1 MKRNPGATGKN
12 VPAQLVLPGAW
23 LTNPGR
29 GVSTK
34 AHSGT
39 GNSGRSSVGGYQPSH
54 SPEIVPSCLY
64 QRSAMGGREGH
75 NGFAAAFIKTLAE
88 RKVLL
93 TRWNARLIGEGT
105 PRRARVARGEGAQ
118 EGKGGTR
125 KCRPGDPRRT
135 RVPSHSPPFLSPIV
149 SAGGPRKNCP
159 DWTHHLSPKF
169 PHPSR
174 NLKGE
179 KFLTT

>member
-105 PRRARVARGEGAQ
+105 PRREWRGEKGHRRGRGEPGNADRGTHGVLGSHRTRLPSFHRSYQ
-118 EGKGGTR
+118 QGDPGKTAPMGPTTSR
-125 KCRPGDPRRT
+125 PNFHTRPG
-135 RVPSHSPPFLSPIV
+135 I
-149 SAGGPRKNCP
+149 
-159 DWTHHLSPKF
+159 
-169 PHPSR
+169 
-174 NLKGE
+174 
-179 KFLTT
+179 